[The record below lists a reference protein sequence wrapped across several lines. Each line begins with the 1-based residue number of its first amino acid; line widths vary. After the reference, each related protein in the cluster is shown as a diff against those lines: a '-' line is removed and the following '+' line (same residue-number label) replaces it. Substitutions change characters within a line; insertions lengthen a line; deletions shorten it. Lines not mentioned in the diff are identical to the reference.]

1 MPTGF
6 KGKKTLEFF
15 GSDLGRGY
23 PTIAEFYS
31 TSEIGN
37 IFNTKNI
44 HLSQPNTLPTSNTT
58 HYIKDFIAR
67 ATFHDFTHYL
77 KEDILVKVDRASMAH
92 SLEIRSPFLDKR
104 VIEFAFLEVPS
115 SEKVTTTHRKILL
128 KKLAAKVLPKTFDYD
143 RKQGFS
149 IPINSFL
156 NNTIWRDY
164 FYQKISDADPEI
176 FNKKFIFNLLKSSGK
191 YRNNGEKIAA
201 LIFFMCWVERYQP
214 NFQSKA

>member
-1 MPTGF
+1 M
-6 KGKKTLEFF
+6 
-15 GSDLGRGY
+15 
-23 PTIAEFYS
+23 
-31 TSEIGN
+31 
-37 IFNTKNI
+37 
-44 HLSQPNTLPTSNTT
+44 
-58 HYIKDFIAR
+58 
-67 ATFHDFTHYL
+67 
-77 KEDILVKVDRASMAH
+77 KVDRASMAH

-128 KKLAAKVLPKTFDYD
+128 KKLAAKVLPKTFDYE

-156 NNTIWRDY
+156 NNTIWHEY

-176 FNKKFIFNLLKSSGK
+176 FNKKFIFKLLKSSGK

-201 LIFFMCWVERYQP
+201 LVFFMCWVERYQP
-214 NFQSKA
+214 NF